1 MIIKIQFLLNKDIL
15 SDGEKYSF
23 QWVKASF
30 PMTGSYVSDAQYRRK
45 ALFIG
50 VLGSS
55 DYRITGLH
63 PKLWTPPSEETD
75 FFFIN
80 CFIYNYI

>member
-1 MIIKIQFLLNKDIL
+1 MIIKIQFSLNKDIL

-30 PMTGSYVSDAQYRRK
+30 LMTGSYVSDAQYRQN

-63 PKLWTPPSEETD
+63 PNLCTLPSDEPD
-75 FFFIN
+75 FFLYKLF
-80 CFIYNYI
+80 YL